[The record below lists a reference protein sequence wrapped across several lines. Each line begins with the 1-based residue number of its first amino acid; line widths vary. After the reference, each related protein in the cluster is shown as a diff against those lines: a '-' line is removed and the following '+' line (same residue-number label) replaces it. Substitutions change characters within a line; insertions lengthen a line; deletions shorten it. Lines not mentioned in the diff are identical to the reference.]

1 MNKTIIAIS
10 ASIAVIFLSQCKKA
24 SIDQFD
30 CTGISPTY
38 TADVKSIL
46 DTRCATSG
54 CHSAGSKSGGI
65 DLSSYL
71 NASAESKKDRF
82 LGSIQHKSGYNAMPQ
97 GSAKLD
103 DATIK
108 TLSCWVQNGSP
119 Q

>member
-1 MNKTIIAIS
+1 MKKTIIVIS
-10 ASIAVIFLSQCKKA
+10 ASIAVIFLSQCKKE

-38 TADVKSIL
+38 TANVKSIL

-54 CHSAGSKSGGI
+54 CHSATSKAEGI
-65 DLSSYL
+65 DLSNYSS
-71 NASAESKKDRF
+71 ASAESKKDRF
-82 LGSIQHKSGYNAMPQ
+82 LGSIQHKSGFKAMPQ